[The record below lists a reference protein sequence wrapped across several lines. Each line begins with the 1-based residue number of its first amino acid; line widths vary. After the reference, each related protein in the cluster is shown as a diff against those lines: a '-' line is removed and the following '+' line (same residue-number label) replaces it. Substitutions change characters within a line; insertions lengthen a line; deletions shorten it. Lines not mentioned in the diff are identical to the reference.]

1 MGYIQASLSLPFKH
15 NTFTAIISCRPH
27 TSACSRL
34 RVHSTVRRHNYNRF
48 SLVFFPPA
56 HQVTF
61 NSLYTLTFIISLAAA
76 IIIRVFSS
84 LFGAVLLI
92 LFFFFGLPF
101 ILFYS
106 AASKLAP
113 SHPRVILFLTL
124 AAFASAAA

>member
-1 MGYIQASLSLPFKH
+1 
-15 NTFTAIISCRPH
+15 
-27 TSACSRL
+27 
-34 RVHSTVRRHNYNRF
+34 
-48 SLVFFPPA
+48 VFFPPA

-61 NSLYTLTFIISLAAA
+61 NSLYTLTFIVSLAAA
-76 IIIRVFSS
+76 IIIRIFSS
-84 LFGAVLLI
+84 LFGAVLLL

-101 ILFYS
+101 ILFHS